1 MVAEYTFERELS
13 ASDLHE
19 VGPTGHRG
27 EDATSAKAGPEEGMT
42 EQQEVAW
49 RESLPRAAGRGELAD
64 ALAGR
69 DASAGFN
76 ACADDEPRGE
86 AESLCGSSSAE
97 SPPGS
102 GEDQA
107 PNGTA
112 MEVDGQKR
120 QDCTP
125 ASQVPVS

>member
-1 MVAEYTFERELS
+1 
-13 ASDLHE
+13 
-19 VGPTGHRG
+19 
-27 EDATSAKAGPEEGMT
+27 MT

-76 ACADDEPRGE
+76 ACADDEARGE
-86 AESLCGSSSAE
+86 AESLGGSSSAE

-102 GEDQA
+102 GEDRA
-107 PNGTA
+107 PNGTV
-112 MEVDGQKR
+112 MEVDEQKR

-125 ASQVPVS
+125 ASLLKTGW